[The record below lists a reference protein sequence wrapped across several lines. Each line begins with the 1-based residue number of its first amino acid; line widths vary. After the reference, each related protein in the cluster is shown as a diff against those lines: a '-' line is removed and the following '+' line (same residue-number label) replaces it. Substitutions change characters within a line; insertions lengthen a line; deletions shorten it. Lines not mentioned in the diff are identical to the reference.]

1 MRLLLG
7 IFVVLIGITVWTLI
21 DKEPPTLVKPAP
33 VDAPQSVP
41 QEKLTERQRH
51 LFAIGDSLTA
61 GYQLSPEQS
70 FPAQL
75 QDLLKEQK
83 ITVVNAWKS
92 GDTSSQM
99 RERFSRSLADAQ
111 PWDILLI
118 TAWAN
123 DGLQWLPLAQLED
136 NLTWMITEAKNRE
149 LIVVLWW
156 MQLPPNY
163 GLDYTRWF
171 KEIFPRVASELD
183 VFLVPFILEW
193 VAANPPL
200 NLDDGI
206 HPNAEW
212 YRIIAKNIA
221 TFLEE
226 NDIINPTF

>member
-7 IFVVLIGITVWTLI
+7 IFAVLIWITVWTLI
-21 DKEPPTLVKPAP
+21 DKEPPTLVKAPLTQPAQP
-33 VDAPQSVP
+33 LP
-41 QEKLTERQRH
+41 QEKPTERQRH

-75 QDLLKEQK
+75 QELLTSQN

-99 RERFSRSLADAQ
+99 RERFAWSLTDAQ
-111 PWDILLI
+111 PGDIALI
-118 TAWAN
+118 TAGAN
-123 DGLQWLPLAQLED
+123 DGLQWLPLEQLEE
-136 NLTWMITEAKNRE
+136 NLTWMITEAKKRE
-149 LIVVLWW
+149 LIVVVWW

-163 GLDYTRWF
+163 GLEYTRWF
-171 KEIFPRVASELD
+171 KALYPRLANELD
-183 VFLVPFILEW
+183 VLLVPFLLEW
-193 VAANPPL
+193 VAANPSL

-212 YRIIAKNIA
+212 YSIIANNLA
-221 TFLEE
+221 DFLEE
-226 NDIINPTF
+226 NDVIDPTF

>member
-1 MRLLLG
+1 MRLLLV
-7 IFVVLIGITVWTLI
+7 IFAILIWITVRTLV
-21 DKEPPTLVKPAP
+21 DKEPPTLVKPP
-33 VDAPQSVP
+33 VIES
-41 QEKLTERQRH
+41 EKLPTEKVTERQRH

-75 QDLLKEQK
+75 QELLKEQK
-83 ITVVNAWKS
+83 ITVINAWKS

-99 RERFSRSLADAQ
+99 RERFDWSLTDAK
-111 PWDILLI
+111 PGDIALI
-118 TAWAN
+118 TAGAN
-123 DGLQWLPLAQLED
+123 DGLQWLTLEQLED

-171 KEIFPRVASELD
+171 KEIFPRIASELD
-183 VFLVPFILEW
+183 VLLVPFILEW
-193 VAANPPL
+193 VAANPSL

-212 YRIIAKNIA
+212 YRIIAQNLA
-221 TFLEE
+221 DFLEE
-226 NDIINPTF
+226 NDIIDPTF